1 MPNAGT
7 AFDFAVDLSAHSL
20 GAIVPVIAAER
31 GLNYVVTPAAGKLL
45 QKRWQT
51 PIVSQADFKAEGP
64 TQVWWADVEKQLKD
78 AQVDTHLFRVGEQ
91 ITLELSSKREIL
103 LVVNKEG
110 KLPAREALKE
120 VPPGLVVHLLAR
132 ANAVILEGEPARL
145 RMVREKLTSP
155 GSEWKQYAVLRPD
168 NAGKYVLTYPLHHAW
183 AQDGLQVK
191 PLASAIGTAGIGTL
205 ISRPRGI
212 VNALSSVIQDY
223 VGAPRVVGTPR
234 LVTADAGRVA
244 NMLQSFQ
251 AANIP
256 GFESEQS
263 LRQLVD
269 GMVESGQKVRVEAVP
284 LRRETDSEVVARPL
298 APLGASTVTLLPS
311 GAIVETP
318 TSAAVTAQE
327 RQDAIEE
334 QFESKLLAL
343 PAGEAAAPGKGV
355 LVGGDAVTDRNDQVP
370 TLRPWSVHA
379 DHANNA
385 LIVVTPPLGE
395 TAAVLDF
402 LRYLD
407 GMVAILDEPVSMVE
421 IVAEIVDVDT
431 NKLEEWGPRFAM
443 ATDGKLGGWPAF
455 TRSGF
460 DAAQGQPAGSF
471 NNILDPTAAVGTSGL
486 SKLTAETVAGEGLN
500 VGALLV
506 GSSVRLLATFRALQT
521 EAGAHVEARPAVVT
535 LDNTLAE
542 ISAKTSL
549 FIPSV
554 GLNVSSLNQV
564 DIPMSIRVLPQVIEP
579 EPGQLAVSMR
589 IVVEDGNVPPA
600 QGGGAINYSKLATSA
615 IVPSGESVLLAGRRR
630 HQEFDRKRRVPG
642 VSRVPGVGQAFQ
654 NSAVSDQSQQRLIL
668 ISPRI
673 VTRLSQQQRLEQRRK
688 GDDRLAPK
696 GAPPLTDSPP
706 TASQPGMLPE
716 AAGGRSDA
724 TGRPEVTTAAA
735 AAAAAAA
742 VAAETARANK
752 AMEIRQA
759 PSSTPSV
766 RVQRKGAAP

>member
-1 MPNAGT
+1 
-7 AFDFAVDLSAHSL
+7 
-20 GAIVPVIAAER
+20 
-31 GLNYVVTPAAGKLL
+31 
-45 QKRWQT
+45 
-51 PIVSQADFKAEGP
+51 
-64 TQVWWADVEKQLKD
+64 
-78 AQVDTHLFRVGEQ
+78 
-91 ITLELSSKREIL
+91 
-103 LVVNKEG
+103 
-110 KLPAREALKE
+110 
-120 VPPGLVVHLLAR
+120 
-132 ANAVILEGEPARL
+132 
-145 RMVREKLTSP
+145 
-155 GSEWKQYAVLRPD
+155 
-168 NAGKYVLTYPLHHAW
+168 VLTYPLHHAW

-642 VSRVPGVGQAFQ
+642 VSCVPGVGQAFQ

-706 TASQPGMLPE
+706 LPHSRECCLRQREAVLMPQAVLRSPQRPPPPRQRQRWLRKPPAPTRRWRYARPPPQRQVSGCSAKAPRLDGCLPLHCPDPPPTFFCLQVSSVSCCHEHMPLSSSTGPAGPGLFL
-716 AAGGRSDA
+716 AVLRAGGRA
-724 TGRPEVTTAAA
+724 APPAGRAPG
-735 AAAAAAA
+735 
-742 VAAETARANK
+742 
-752 AMEIRQA
+752 EIRRGDRCPA
-759 PSSTPSV
+759 GG
-766 RVQRKGAAP
+766 KEGEG